1 MINKTT
7 YQIEMCTDGKHKV
20 IVTFED
26 PAGSKAAI
34 AAARG
39 IYSQLLRDEDP
50 PEAATQADSFD
61 EEHPPIC
68 GVHQIP
74 MVRVNGSRGPFW
86 SCHEKNDDGSWCKYK
101 PSRH

>member
-7 YQIEMCTDGKHKV
+7 YQIEMCTDGKHRV

-39 IYSQLLRDEDP
+39 IYSQLLRDEDLAEP
-50 PEAATQADSFD
+50 SEQATPLDRD
-61 EEHPPIC
+61 EPPIC
-68 GVHQIP
+68 GVHHVP
-74 MVRVNGSRGPFW
+74 MVLVNGRKGPFW
-86 SCHEKNDDGSWCKYK
+86 SCHEKNLDGSWCSYR
-101 PSRH
+101 PTSR